1 MSRETF
7 DVAIVGGGPAGCA
20 AALTLLCYSKLH
32 VVVIERSDYG
42 GWRVGETLSP
52 GVRPLLRYLD
62 ATSIIED
69 DGHLTNY
76 GTAASWG
83 SDDTVSRDFLFVAA
97 GEGRH
102 LDRAR
107 FDRSLA
113 QLVPERGGT
122 LMTGHTYESANV
134 DARYVIDASGR
145 HASFA
150 RARGARVIAHD
161 NLMGIVAIVASE
173 EGHGGGTFV
182 KAEPDGWWYSARL
195 PENRTV
201 IAFMSDAD
209 IIREQRLHDAA
220 VFQSRIGGVEILHGP
235 TACPAQSQI
244 LDKPYGDGWIAAGEA
259 AIAFDPLSSMG
270 IGYALAS
277 GIEAA
282 RVAASSLN
290 GGDGAP
296 AYAADI
302 ASHFQSYLARKRE
315 YYAIEQRWRDRPFW
329 ARRQA

>member
-1 MSRETF
+1 MNREAF
-7 DVAIVGGGPAGCA
+7 DVAIIGGGPAGSA
-20 AALTLLCYSKLH
+20 AALTLLRYSKLR
-32 VVVIERSDYG
+32 VVVVERSNYD

-62 ATSIIED
+62 ATSVIEN

-113 QLVPERGGT
+113 QLVRERGGVV
-122 LMTGHTYESANV
+122 MTNCTWESANV

-161 NLMGIVAIVASE
+161 NLTGIVAIVAGDRVRS
-173 EGHGGGTFV
+173 GGTLV
-182 KAEPDGWWYSARL
+182 EATPDGWWYSARL
-195 PENRTV
+195 PENRAV

-209 IIREQRLHDAA
+209 IIREQRLHETA
-220 VFQSRIGGVEILHGP
+220 VFQSRIGDAEILHGP
-235 TACPAQSQI
+235 TVCPAQSQM

-270 IGYALAS
+270 IGYAITS

-282 RVAASSLN
+282 RVAASSLA

-302 ASHFQSYLARKRE
+302 AAHFQSYLARKRE
-315 YYAIEQRWRDRPFW
+315 YYSIEQRWRDRPFW
-329 ARRQA
+329 ARRH